1 MTVSGL
7 IPAVHT
13 PLNASGELNLEIVE
27 QQAQRCVETECGG
40 VYVAGTTGEC
50 HSLSPDERLA
60 LFQRWGEVVKGTGLS
75 LICHV
80 GDNSMPV
87 AKALSAASQVA
98 GADAIASMAPCF
110 FRPDSID
117 GLLPYLKEI
126 SSAAPET
133 PFYFYDIPVMTHVE
147 VSMIELLER
156 AKTEFPNLAG
166 LKFTNGNLMD
176 LQTLLRVDPERYN
189 ILFGFDEMLSAAWL
203 YGVRGA
209 VGSTYNHFAK
219 LYNAII
225 AAVEAG
231 DNSRVQK
238 LQNLSVEIIR
248 AFQKPG
254 FAAASKE
261 AMAFFGVDCG
271 TVRSPLQ
278 PLSDPQRTELRQTL
292 ESLGAMDWA

>member
-1 MTVSGL
+1 MTISGL

-13 PLNASGELNLEIVE
+13 PLNAFGELNLEIVE

-40 VYVAGTTGEC
+40 GYVAGTTGEC

-87 AKALSAASQVA
+87 AKALAAASQAA

-219 LYNAII
+219 LYNAIV

-238 LQNLSVEIIR
+238 LQNLSVQIIR
-248 AFQKPG
+248 AFQKRG

>member
-1 MTVSGL
+1 MTISGL

-13 PLNASGELNLEIVE
+13 PLNASGGLNLEIVE

-50 HSLSPDERLA
+50 HSLSPDERLP
-60 LFQRWGEVVKGTGLS
+60 LFQRWGEVVKGTDLS

-87 AKALSAASQVA
+87 AKALAAASQAA

-156 AKTEFPNLAG
+156 AKTELPNLAG

-219 LYNAII
+219 LYNAIV

-238 LQNLSVEIIR
+238 LQNLSVQIIR

>member
-1 MTVSGL
+1 MTISGL

-60 LFQRWGEVVKGTGLS
+60 LFQRLGEVVKGTGLS

-87 AKALSAASQVA
+87 AKALAAASQAA

-219 LYNAII
+219 LYNAIV

-238 LQNLSVEIIR
+238 LQNLSVQIIR

>member
-87 AKALSAASQVA
+87 AKALAAASQVA

-219 LYNAII
+219 LYNAIV

>member
-1 MTVSGL
+1 MALGGL
-7 IPAVHT
+7 IPAVHS
-13 PLNASGELNLEIVE
+13 PLDQNGELNLAVVE
-27 QQAQRCVETECGG
+27 RQAERCINTGCSG

-50 HSLSPDERLA
+50 HSLTPDERLS
-60 LFQRWGEVVKGTGLS
+60 LFKRWGEVVQGTELS

-80 GDNSMPV
+80 GDNSLPV
-87 AKALSAASQVA
+87 AKSLAAASQAA

-110 FRPDSID
+110 FRPDSVD
-117 GLLPYLKEI
+117 VLLPYLKEI

-176 LQTLLRVDPERYN
+176 LQTLLRIDPERYN

-219 LYNAII
+219 LYLAIG

-231 DNSRVQK
+231 DDDTVQR
-238 LQNLSVEIIR
+238 LQNLSVNIIR

-261 AMAFFGVDCG
+261 AMAFFDVDCG

-278 PLSDPQRTELRQTL
+278 PLTDDQRSDLRQSL

>member
-1 MTVSGL
+1 MTISGL

-13 PLNASGELNLEIVE
+13 PLNAFGELNLEIVE

-87 AKALSAASQVA
+87 AKALAAASQAA

-219 LYNAII
+219 LYNAIV

-238 LQNLSVEIIR
+238 LQNLSVQIIR
-248 AFQKPG
+248 AFQKPR

>member
-1 MTVSGL
+1 MEISGL
-7 IPAVHT
+7 IPAVHS
-13 PLNASGELNLEIVE
+13 PMDPNGELNLDAVE
-27 QQAQRCVETECGG
+27 KQAQRCIDTGCGG

-50 HSLSPDERLA
+50 HSLSADERLA
-60 LFQRWGEVVKGTGLS
+60 LFQRWGDVIKGTGLS

-80 GDNSMPV
+80 GDNSLPV
-87 AKALSAASQVA
+87 AQSLAAASQAA

-110 FRPDSID
+110 FRPGSVDE
-117 GLLPYLKEI
+117 LLPYLKEI
-126 SSAAPET
+126 SSAANET

-147 VSMIELLER
+147 VSMIELLQR

-176 LQTLLRVDPERYN
+176 LQTLMRVDPDRYN

-219 LYNAII
+219 LYTAIG

-231 DNSRVQK
+231 NGARVQE
-238 LQNLSVEIIR
+238 LQNLSVNIIR

-261 AMAFFGVDCG
+261 AMSFFGVECG
-271 TVRSPLQ
+271 TVRVPLK
-278 PLSDPQRTELRQTL
+278 PLTDQQRTELREDL
-292 ESLGAMDWA
+292 EALGALDWA

>member
-1 MTVSGL
+1 MTISGL

-13 PLNASGELNLEIVE
+13 PLTMSGELNLEVVE

-60 LFQRWGEVVKGTGLS
+60 LFQRWGEVVKGTGLA

-80 GDNSMPV
+80 GDNSLPV

-278 PLSDPQRTELRQTL
+278 TLNDPQRNELRQTL

>member
-1 MTVSGL
+1 MAISGL

-13 PLNASGELNLEIVE
+13 PLDVSGELNLDAVE
-27 QQAQRCVETECGG
+27 LQAQRCVDTGCKR

-60 LFQRWGEVVKGTGLS
+60 LFQRWGDVVQGTELS

-87 AKALSAASQVA
+87 AKALAAKSLEA

-110 FRPDSID
+110 FRPASMD
-117 GLLPYLKEI
+117 LLIPYLQEI
-126 SSAAPET
+126 CSAAPEL

-147 VSMIELLER
+147 LSMIELLER
-156 AKTEFPNLAG
+156 AKTELPSLAG

-176 LQTLLRVDPERYN
+176 LQSLLRVDPDRYN

-219 LYNAII
+219 LYNAI
-225 AAVEAG
+225 ADSVESG
-231 DNSRVQK
+231 DTAKTQE
-238 LQNLSVEIIR
+238 LQNLSVNIIR

-261 AMAFFGVDCG
+261 AMAFLGVDCG
-271 TVRSPLQ
+271 TVRLPLR
-278 PLSDPQRTELRQTL
+278 PLTDSQRTELQQSL

>member
-1 MTVSGL
+1 MTISGL

-13 PLNASGELNLEIVE
+13 PLNASGELNIEIVE

-60 LFQRWGEVVKGTGLS
+60 LFQRWGEVIKGTSLS

-87 AKALSAASQVA
+87 AKALAAASQAA

-110 FRPDSID
+110 FRPDSVD

-126 SSAAPET
+126 SSAASET

-176 LQTLLRVDPERYN
+176 LQTLLRIDPERYN
-189 ILFGFDEMLSAAWL
+189 ILFGFDEMLSAAWK
-203 YGVRGA
+203 GPISPSRSWQTCA
-209 VGSTYNHFAK
+209 SRP
-219 LYNAII
+219 
-225 AAVEAG
+225 AG
-231 DNSRVQK
+231 CV
-238 LQNLSVEIIR
+238 
-248 AFQKPG
+248 
-254 FAAASKE
+254 
-261 AMAFFGVDCG
+261 
-271 TVRSPLQ
+271 
-278 PLSDPQRTELRQTL
+278 
-292 ESLGAMDWA
+292 

>member
-1 MTVSGL
+1 
-7 IPAVHT
+7 
-13 PLNASGELNLEIVE
+13 
-27 QQAQRCVETECGG
+27 QAQRCVETGCKG

-50 HSLSPDERLA
+50 HSLTPDERSA
-60 LFQRWGEVVKGTGLS
+60 LFQRWGEVLQGVDLS

-80 GDNSMPV
+80 GDNSLPV
-87 AKALSAASQVA
+87 ARALAEKSQQS
-98 GADAIASMAPCF
+98 GADAIAAMAPCF
-110 FRPDSID
+110 FRPASVDQ
-117 GLLPYLKEI
+117 LLPYLKEI
-126 SSAAPET
+126 SAAAPEL

-147 VSMIELLER
+147 LSMLELLER

-176 LQTLLRVDPERYN
+176 LQSLLRVDPERYN

-219 LYNAII
+219 LYNAI
-225 AAVEAG
+225 AESVESG
-231 DNSRVQK
+231 DSEKTQQ
-238 LQNLSVEIIR
+238 LQNLSVNIIR

-261 AMAFFGVDCG
+261 SMAFLGLDCG

-278 PLSDPQRTELRQTL
+278 PLTESQRSELQQSL
-292 ESLGAMDWA
+292 ESLGAMQWA

>member
-1 MTVSGL
+1 MTISGL

-27 QQAQRCVETECGG
+27 QQAQRYVETECGG

-50 HSLSPDERLA
+50 HSLSPDERLT
-60 LFQRWGEVVKGTGLS
+60 LFQRWGEVVKGTSLS

-87 AKALSAASQVA
+87 AKALAAASQAA

-110 FRPDSID
+110 FRPDSVD

-126 SSAAPET
+126 SSAASET

-176 LQTLLRVDPERYN
+176 LQTLLRIDPERYN

-219 LYNAII
+219 LYNAIG
-225 AAVEAG
+225 AAVESG
-231 DNSRVQK
+231 DDARVQT
-238 LQNLSVEIIR
+238 LQNLSVNIIR

-254 FAAASKE
+254 FAASSKE
-261 AMAFFGVDCG
+261 AMAFFDVDCG
-271 TVRSPLQ
+271 TVRLPLQ
-278 PLSDPQRTELRQTL
+278 PLSDQQRTELRQTL

>member
-1 MTVSGL
+1 MPISGL
-7 IPAVHT
+7 IPAVHS
-13 PLNASGELNLEIVE
+13 PLDENGELSLEIVE
-27 QQAQRCVETECGG
+27 QQAKRCMETECGG

-50 HSLSPDERLA
+50 HSLSADERLA
-60 LFQRWGEVVKGTGLS
+60 LFQRWGEVIQGTNLS

-87 AKALSAASQVA
+87 ARALAAASQAA
-98 GADAIASMAPCF
+98 GADAIASMAPSF
-110 FRPDSID
+110 FRPNSVD
-117 GLLPYLKEI
+117 GLLPYLKDI
-126 SSAAPET
+126 SSAAAET

-147 VSMIELLER
+147 VSTIELLER
-156 AKTEFPNLAG
+156 SRTEFPNLAG

-219 LYNAII
+219 LYNVIV

-278 PLSDPQRTELRQTL
+278 PLTNQQRSELRQTL
-292 ESLGAMDWA
+292 ESLGAMEWA

>member
-87 AKALSAASQVA
+87 AKALAAASQAA

-219 LYNAII
+219 LYNAIV

>member
-50 HSLSPDERLA
+50 HSLSPDERLT
-60 LFQRWGEVVKGTGLS
+60 LFQRWGEVVKGTDLS

-87 AKALSAASQVA
+87 AKALAAASQVA

-219 LYNAII
+219 LYNAIV

>member
-1 MTVSGL
+1 MAISGL

-13 PLNASGELNLEIVE
+13 PLDVSGELNLDAVE
-27 QQAQRCVETECGG
+27 LQAQRCVDTGCKG

-50 HSLSPDERLA
+50 HSLSPDERMA
-60 LFQRWGEVVKGTGLS
+60 LFQRWGDVVQGTELS

-87 AKALSAASQVA
+87 AKALAAKSLEA

-110 FRPDSID
+110 FRPTSMD
-117 GLLPYLKEI
+117 LLIPYLQEI
-126 SSAAPET
+126 CSAAPEL

-147 VSMIELLER
+147 LSMIELLER
-156 AKTEFPNLAG
+156 AKTELPSLAG

-176 LQTLLRVDPERYN
+176 LQSLLRVDPDRYN

-219 LYNAII
+219 LYNAI
-225 AAVEAG
+225 ADSVESG
-231 DNSRVQK
+231 DTAKTQE
-238 LQNLSVEIIR
+238 LQNLSVNIIR

-261 AMAFFGVDCG
+261 AMAFLGVDCG
-271 TVRSPLQ
+271 TVRLPLR
-278 PLSDPQRTELRQTL
+278 PLTDSQRTELQQSL

>member
-1 MTVSGL
+1 MTISGL

-13 PLNASGELNLEIVE
+13 PLNASGELNLGVVE
-27 QQAQRCVETECGG
+27 QQAQRCVETGCKG

-50 HSLSPDERLA
+50 HSLTPDERSA
-60 LFQRWGEVVKGTGLS
+60 LFQRWGEVLQGVDLS

-80 GDNSMPV
+80 GDNSLPV
-87 AKALSAASQVA
+87 ARALAEKSQQS
-98 GADAIASMAPCF
+98 GADAIAAMAPCF
-110 FRPDSID
+110 FRPASVDQ
-117 GLLPYLKEI
+117 LLPYLKEI
-126 SSAAPET
+126 SAAAPEL

-147 VSMIELLER
+147 LSMLELLER

-176 LQTLLRVDPERYN
+176 LQSLLRVDPERYN

-219 LYNAII
+219 LYNAI
-225 AAVEAG
+225 AESVESG
-231 DNSRVQK
+231 DSEKTQQ
-238 LQNLSVEIIR
+238 LQNLSVNIIR

-261 AMAFFGVDCG
+261 SMAFLGLDCG

-278 PLSDPQRTELRQTL
+278 PLTESQRSELQQSL
-292 ESLGAMDWA
+292 ESLGAMQWA

>member
-1 MTVSGL
+1 MTISGL
-7 IPAVHT
+7 IHAVHT
-13 PLNASGELNLEIVE
+13 PLNAFGELNLEIVE

-60 LFQRWGEVVKGTGLS
+60 LFQRWGEAVKGTGLS

-87 AKALSAASQVA
+87 AKALAAASQAA

-219 LYNAII
+219 LYNAIV

-248 AFQKPG
+248 TFQKPG

>member
-1 MTVSGL
+1 MTISGL

-156 AKTEFPNLAG
+156 AKTELPNLAG

-219 LYNAII
+219 LYNAIV

-238 LQNLSVEIIR
+238 LQNLSVQIIR

>member
-1 MTVSGL
+1 MAISGL
-7 IPAVHT
+7 IPAVHS
-13 PLNASGELNLEIVE
+13 PFNSFGELNLDAVE
-27 QQAQRCVETECGG
+27 KQAQRCVETGCKG

-50 HSLSPDERLA
+50 HSLTPDERSA
-60 LFQRWGEVVKGTGLS
+60 LFQRWGEVLQGVDLS

-80 GDNSMPV
+80 GDNSLPV
-87 AKALSAASQVA
+87 ARALAEKSQQS
-98 GADAIASMAPCF
+98 GADAIAAMAPCF
-110 FRPDSID
+110 FRPASVDQ
-117 GLLPYLKEI
+117 LLPYLKEI
-126 SSAAPET
+126 SAAAPEL

-147 VSMIELLER
+147 LSMLELLER

-176 LQTLLRVDPERYN
+176 LQSLLRVDPERYN

-219 LYNAII
+219 LYNAI
-225 AAVEAG
+225 AESVESG
-231 DNSRVQK
+231 DSEKTQQ
-238 LQNLSVEIIR
+238 LQNLSVNIIR

-261 AMAFFGVDCG
+261 SMAFLGLDCG

-278 PLSDPQRTELRQTL
+278 PLTESQRSELQQSL
-292 ESLGAMDWA
+292 ESLGAMQWA

>member
-1 MTVSGL
+1 MTISGL

-13 PLNASGELNLEIVE
+13 PLNAFGELNLEIVE

-87 AKALSAASQVA
+87 AKALAAASQAA

-219 LYNAII
+219 LYNAIV

-231 DNSRVQK
+231 DNSRVQI

>member
-1 MTVSGL
+1 MTISGL
-7 IPAVHT
+7 IPAVHS
-13 PLNASGELNLEIVE
+13 PFNSFGELNLDAVE
-27 QQAQRCVETECGG
+27 KQAQRCVETGCKG

-50 HSLSPDERLA
+50 HSLTPDERSA
-60 LFQRWGEVVKGTGLS
+60 LFQRWGEVLQGVDLS

-80 GDNSMPV
+80 GDNSLPV
-87 AKALSAASQVA
+87 ARALAEKSQQS
-98 GADAIASMAPCF
+98 GADAIAAMAPCF
-110 FRPDSID
+110 FRPASVDQ
-117 GLLPYLKEI
+117 LLPYLKEI
-126 SSAAPET
+126 SAAAPEL

-147 VSMIELLER
+147 LSMLELLER

-176 LQTLLRVDPERYN
+176 LQSLLRVDPERYN

-219 LYNAII
+219 LYNAI
-225 AAVEAG
+225 AESVESG
-231 DNSRVQK
+231 DSEKTQQ
-238 LQNLSVEIIR
+238 LQNLSVNIIR

-261 AMAFFGVDCG
+261 SMAFLGLDCG

-278 PLSDPQRTELRQTL
+278 PLTESQRSELQQSL
-292 ESLGAMDWA
+292 ESLGAMQWA

>member
-1 MTVSGL
+1 MAISGL
-7 IPAVHT
+7 IPAVHS
-13 PLNASGELNLEIVE
+13 PFNSFGELNLDAVE
-27 QQAQRCVETECGG
+27 KQAQRCVETGCKG

-50 HSLSPDERLA
+50 HSLTPDERSA
-60 LFQRWGEVVKGTGLS
+60 LFQRWGEVLQGVDLS

-80 GDNSMPV
+80 GDNSLPV
-87 AKALSAASQVA
+87 ARALAEKSQQS
-98 GADAIASMAPCF
+98 GADAIAAMAPCF
-110 FRPDSID
+110 FRPASVDQP
-117 GLLPYLKEI
+117 LPYLKEI
-126 SSAAPET
+126 SAAAPEL

-147 VSMIELLER
+147 LSMLELLER

-176 LQTLLRVDPERYN
+176 LQSLLRVDPERYN

-219 LYNAII
+219 LYNAI
-225 AAVEAG
+225 AESVESG
-231 DNSRVQK
+231 DSEKTQQ
-238 LQNLSVEIIR
+238 LQNLSVNIIR

-261 AMAFFGVDCG
+261 SMAFLGLDCG

-278 PLSDPQRTELRQTL
+278 PLTESQRSELQQSL
-292 ESLGAMDWA
+292 ESLGAMQWA